1 MKFRATAVLSLVIP
15 AVATAHHS
23 RSHYPDEVQ
32 ELAGELVAV
41 HWVNPHVGFTIN
53 VVNEA
58 GQVEEWRVEGA
69 SNLGGM
75 RRGGIDESF
84 FTIGE
89 QVVFLGSVSV
99 RRDRDMLSSNMLL
112 ENGAEILL
120 APNVPLYWSDAGV
133 AEFSPPAWRRGHV

>member
-1 MKFRATAVLSLVIP
+1 MNSRAVIVLALSVPLS
-15 AVATAHHS
+15 AAAHHS

-53 VVNEA
+53 VTNED
-58 GQVEEWRVEGA
+58 GQIEEWRIEGA
-69 SNLGGM
+69 SNLGSM

-89 QVVFLGSVSV
+89 QVAFLGSVSV
-99 RRDRDMLSSNMLL
+99 RRERDMLTSNMLL
-112 ENGAEILL
+112 ENGREILL
-120 APNVPLYWSDAGV
+120 APNVALHWSNADV
-133 AEFSPPAWRRGHV
+133 AEFALFFE